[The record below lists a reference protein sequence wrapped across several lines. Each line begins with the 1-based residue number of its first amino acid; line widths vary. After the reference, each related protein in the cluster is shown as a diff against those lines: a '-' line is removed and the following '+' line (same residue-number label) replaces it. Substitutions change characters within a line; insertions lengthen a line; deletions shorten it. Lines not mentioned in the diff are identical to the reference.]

1 MDRSTSTLDSLTGLE
16 TARRGRLGR
25 LVGLGVMLLIPAL
38 SFLGIYGPS
47 ERTLVESNGA
57 YEMTMTYGSVVRSG
71 EAVPMTISLTR
82 PGGFDRPV
90 TVAFEQRVF
99 DRFDFQNWYPNP
111 SAETSVPNWILYEFD
126 PPTTGSTLAVSLDAR
141 VAPGQLGE
149 TDDCEVSV
157 LVEDEPV
164 VSATFTTWRMP

>member
-111 SAETSVPNWILYEFD
+111 SAEVGEGPNVVYEFD
-126 PPTTGSTLAVSLDAR
+126 PPDGDTLGIALDAR
-141 VAPGQLGE
+141 VAPTQWGGVDTYRLWVEEDGQP
-149 TDDCEVSV
+149 V
-157 LVEDEPV
+157 LDAEYTVWV
-164 VSATFTTWRMP
+164 VP